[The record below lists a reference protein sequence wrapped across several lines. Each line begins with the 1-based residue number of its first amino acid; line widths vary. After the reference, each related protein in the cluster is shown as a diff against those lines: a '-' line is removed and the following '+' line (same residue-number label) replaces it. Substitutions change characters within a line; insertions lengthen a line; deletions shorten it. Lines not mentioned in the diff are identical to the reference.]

1 MNEELRIEI
10 SEHKKLKENLV
21 YLADYD
27 PLTNLFNRRRFQKEI
42 DDLLTYSR
50 RYGVEGTLLFL
61 DLDNFKYLNDVHG
74 HQVGDEFLIELAGL
88 LKGRCIRPT

>member
-1 MNEELRIEI
+1 MNEKLRVEV

-42 DDLLTYSR
+42 DDLLAYSR
-50 RYGVEGTLLFL
+50 RYGVEGH
-61 DLDNFKYLNDVHG
+61 YCS
-74 HQVGDEFLIELAGL
+74 LIWIISKSPMTFTATRSGMNSS
-88 LKGRCIRPT
+88 